1 MKLGIMQPYFFPYL
15 GYWQLIQAVDQ
26 YVIYDDVNYKKGWMN
41 RNRILIGG
49 EPAYFNVP
57 LLKASQNKK
66 INEIEVNHDEGLVQQ
81 NLRKIQSAYG
91 KAPYFRE
98 VYPLVYQVLTGNGRY
113 LSEYLADS
121 IKLIC
126 SYLNIQTDILISSD
140 IPKNNTLKG
149 QDRIFDICRVLRADI
164 YYNAIGGQQLYSYQA
179 FRENKIKLGFIKSYP
194 VPYRQFSKEF
204 ISNLSILDIMM
215 FNSSKKIQ
223 EMICSYEIL
232 EEEQKDV

>member
-26 YVIYDDVNYKKGWMN
+26 YVVYDDVNFKKGWMN

-49 EPAYFNVP
+49 EPAYFHAP

-66 INEIEVNHDEGLVQQ
+66 INEVEVNHDGELVQK

-98 VYPLVYQVLTGNGRY
+98 VYPLVEQILNGNGKY

-121 IKLIC
+121 IRLIC
-126 SYLNIQTDILISSD
+126 RYLSIPTEILISSD
-140 IPKNNTLKG
+140 LSKDNSLKG
-149 QDRIFDICRVLRADI
+149 QDRIFDICAVLGADT
-164 YYNAIGGQQLYSYQA
+164 YYNAIGGQELYSYQE
-179 FRENKIKLGFIKSYP
+179 FREKGIELGFIKTYP
-194 VPYRQFSKEF
+194 VPYRQFAEKF
-204 ISNLSILDIMM
+204 IPDLSILDIMM
-215 FNSSKKIQ
+215 FNSVKEIQ
-223 EMICSYEIL
+223 KMLCSYEIL
-232 EEEQKDV
+232 MEERKDV